1 MRTSSNDFLD
11 KDFKEKS
18 IQEINKM
25 LEEELKK
32 PVKKRNYDKIEEL
45 TGAYAELMGT
55 EAEVR
60 NAMQRC
66 LLELKSK
73 ARPKR
78 KFTRRMRGT
87 VITVSLAVM
96 LFVMNIITVSAFNM
110 NVFSFI
116 VNVANGSFSVDFSK
130 SPNKNVS
137 DNSMKLPVTP
147 SDPYGMIAEC
157 ARNGIY
163 PETPHYLPDGLFLM
177 ETGAED
183 LQNFEKYVMFNFMG
197 ENNQRITFGYD
208 LFDNSNVMQGASF
221 PNDEHN
227 FQEIKVNGHP
237 ALLAE
242 EKKDKEFTLV
252 YCCDELLMCHFSCW
266 NISENEVKKII
277 DSFY

>member
-1 MRTSSNDFLD
+1 MRISSNDFLD
-11 KDFKEKS
+11 TDFKEKS

-25 LEEELKK
+25 LGEELKK
-32 PVKKRNYDKIEEL
+32 PAKKRNYDKIEEL
-45 TGAYAELMGT
+45 TEAYAELMGT

-78 KFTRRMRGT
+78 KFTRRMRGI

-96 LFVMNIITVSAFNM
+96 LFITNIITVSAFNM

-116 VNVANGSFSVDFSK
+116 VHVGDGSFSVNFFSK
-130 SPNKNVS
+130 KVPQEDIIQLPTNS
-137 DNSMKLPVTP
+137 D
-147 SDPYGMIAEC
+147 DPYGMIVEC
-157 ARNGIY
+157 AKNGIY
-163 PETPHYLPDGLFLM
+163 PETPHYLPDGLYLVG
-177 ETGAED
+177 TRAKC
-183 LQNFEKYVMFNFMG
+183 LSQFEKYVMFNFVG
-197 ENNQRITFGYD
+197 ENNQRITLNYD
-208 LFDNSNVMQGASF
+208 LFDNTTVMQGASF
-221 PNDEHN
+221 PNDEHK
-227 FQEIKVNGHP
+227 FQEIEVNGHP

-252 YCCDELLMCHFSCW
+252 YCCDELLMCSFSCW
-266 NISENEVKKII
+266 NIQKNEVEKII